1 MCRATTSAWPAVRKD
16 NGFKRTD
23 TKTFPRPPSGV
34 DEFVDE
40 IHARG
45 DSPRLRSCRSDLP

>member
-1 MCRATTSAWPAVRKD
+1 MCRATTSAWPAVRKH

-40 IHARG
+40 IHARRG
-45 DSPRLRSCRSDLP
+45 QS